1 MDIYKQ
7 EETACIHSA
16 SYHIM
21 KAVKIMLLGVFVHPQ
36 THGWLV
42 GLVSEITRVFN
53 KTKNNECVKSEK
65 AMVKE
70 LTMVQLMCKIISYCD
85 LDRTAPAICIQ
96 VFEFP

>member
-1 MDIYKQ
+1 MKILSETWIPDGYLRARGN
-7 EETACIHSA
+7 TACIHSA

-65 AMVKE
+65 AMV
-70 LTMVQLMCKIISYCD
+70 TCN
-85 LDRTAPAICIQ
+85 
-96 VFEFP
+96 